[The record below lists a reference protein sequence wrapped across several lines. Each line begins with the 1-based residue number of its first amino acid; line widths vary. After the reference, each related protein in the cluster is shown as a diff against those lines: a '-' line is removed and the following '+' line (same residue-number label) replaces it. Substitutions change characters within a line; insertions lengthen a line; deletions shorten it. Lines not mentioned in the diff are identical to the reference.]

1 MSSAIGK
8 LMVDMLIESA
18 SYIEDI
24 MTFFNMFVK
33 LNDFSTAKAFRVR
46 GSHLGYIDP
55 AQNFDKLIVAYF
67 CFFRSLI

>member
-18 SYIEDI
+18 GYIEDI

-46 GSHLGYIDP
+46 DSHLSYI
-55 AQNFDKLIVAYF
+55 ALLNYGLF
-67 CFFRSLI
+67 CFTGV

>member
-8 LMVDMLIESA
+8 LMVDMLMESA
-18 SYIEDI
+18 GYIEDI

-46 GSHLGYIDP
+46 DGHLGYIRSF
-55 AQNFDKLIVAYF
+55 NKSLLSF
-67 CFFRSLI
+67 CFNL

>member
-18 SYIEDI
+18 SYIADI

-46 GSHLGYIDP
+46 AGHLGYVERP
-55 AQNFDKLIVAYF
+55 SSK
-67 CFFRSLI
+67 C